1 MFLGSLPASAYLH
14 LRQLSLFI
22 MICHL
27 NGNILKSHANYV
39 LTTCKDSSKSWF
51 LCIRDL
57 CIKYGLPHPLQLL
70 EKPPSKEQFK
80 KVSRLKVNEYWHTWY
95 SSEVSSLSSLHSLHT
110 PYLSLS
116 VPHPIW
122 TTLDGNPY
130 QTKAASVQ
138 ALFLSGRY
146 RSERL
151 RRHWSMV
158 NRNGYCLNPSCFSLK
173 YVEDEIHILL
183 RCSAYTDERRRLT
196 NLSMKTAHNFPLLQP
211 IMDEYLNSSDDDLKL
226 QFLLDCS
233 TLPLVIYARQ
243 NFGFEIMCHLFKFTR
258 IWCLNI
264 HKSRMKML
272 GRPA

>member
-1 MFLGSLPASAYLH
+1 MNRISSYKKQLYSLLPAGLAAHHRCSPAAILKIEMIYCLPVLLSGLLSLVLTRAEFNMIDKSRKNTLARLMKLPTSVPDAAIYFLAGTLPASAYLH

-27 NGNILKSHANYV
+27 DGNILQSHANYV

-80 KVSRLKVNEYWHTWY
+80 KVSRLKANEYWHTWY

-110 PYLSLS
+110 PYLSLA

-158 NRNGYCLNPSCFSLK
+158 NRNGYCLRSEYERANILPKSL
-173 YVEDEIHILL
+173 
-183 RCSAYTDERRRLT
+183 
-196 NLSMKTAHNFPLLQP
+196 
-211 IMDEYLNSSDDDLKL
+211 
-226 QFLLDCS
+226 
-233 TLPLVIYARQ
+233 
-243 NFGFEIMCHLFKFTR
+243 
-258 IWCLNI
+258 
-264 HKSRMKML
+264 
-272 GRPA
+272 